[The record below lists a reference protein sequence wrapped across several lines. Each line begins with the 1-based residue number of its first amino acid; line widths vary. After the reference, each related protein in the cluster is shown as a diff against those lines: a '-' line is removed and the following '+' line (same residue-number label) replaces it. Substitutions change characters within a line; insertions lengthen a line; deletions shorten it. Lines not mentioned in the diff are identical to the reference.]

1 MQAEIHP
8 EYREVMF
15 IDSATGEEWVCRSTM
30 NSEDMKVVA
39 GKTLPVVKLEIS
51 SASHPFWTGQM
62 REVDTDGRVDRFRKR
77 YGKKRG

>member
-1 MQAEIHP
+1 MKAEIHP
-8 EYREVMF
+8 EYREVLF

-30 NSEDMKVVA
+30 NSEDMKEVD

>member
-1 MQAEIHP
+1 MKAEIHP
-8 EYREVMF
+8 EYREVLF

-30 NSEDMKVVA
+30 NSEDMKEVD
-39 GKTLPVVKLEIS
+39 GRTLPVVKLEIS

>member
-1 MQAEIHP
+1 MKAEIHP
-8 EYREVMF
+8 EYREVLF

-30 NSEDMKVVA
+30 NSEDMKEVD

-62 REVDTDGRVDRFRKR
+62 REVYTDGRVDRFRKR

>member
-1 MQAEIHP
+1 MKAEIHP
-8 EYREVMF
+8 EYREVLF

-30 NSEDMKVVA
+30 NSEDMKEVD

-62 REVDTDGRVDRFRKR
+62 REVDTDGRVDLSLIHI
-77 YGKKRG
+77 

>member
-1 MQAEIHP
+1 MKAEIHP
-8 EYREVMF
+8 EYREVLF

-30 NSEDMKVVA
+30 NSEDMKEVD

-51 SASHPFWTGQM
+51 SARHPFWTGQM

>member
-1 MQAEIHP
+1 MKAEIHP
-8 EYREVMF
+8 EYREVLF

-30 NSEDMKVVA
+30 NSEDMNEVD

>member
-1 MQAEIHP
+1 MKAEIHP
-8 EYREVMF
+8 EYREVLF

-30 NSEDMKVVA
+30 NSEDMKEVD

-51 SASHPFWTGQM
+51 SASHPFWTGHM